1 MRRGWGIVQQVGR
14 HLFSVRSC
22 VLSLH
27 DYGTQHKIPGYDN
40 TYHIYLQFLS
50 ADMDF
55 VRQRCGLLALVWH
68 CIYLGG
74 GAKCRNETARRTDF
88 VNSLMNEEKNINHDS
103 YKQNPP
109 SLNAFI
115 QNYSLQYPSSGQTR
129 PVIASEGL
137 IRPAMISH
145 RFSKAR
151 PNLSLQFLMLFVK
164 PQSPEL
170 QSLQNIIPAWDRNIR
185 SPWIYS
191 ERVPL
196 RRLRVQLRCA
206 GCRSRQ
212 SESANISPQWRKSA
226 CRQS

>member
-40 TYHIYLQFLS
+40 TYHIYLLFLS

-55 VRQRCGLLALVWH
+55 VRQRYGFLALVWQ

-74 GAKCRNETARRTDF
+74 EQNVEMKTARRTDL

-129 PVIASEGL
+129 PVIGSEGL
-137 IRPAMISH
+137 IRPAMIS
-145 RFSKAR
+145 RSLSKAR
-151 PNLSLQFLMLFVK
+151 PNLSLHSSCFSLNL
-164 PQSPEL
+164 
-170 QSLQNIIPAWDRNIR
+170 SLQN
-185 SPWIYS
+185 S
-191 ERVPL
+191 E
-196 RRLRVQLRCA
+196 A
-206 GCRSRQ
+206 F
-212 SESANISPQWRKSA
+212 KT
-226 CRQS
+226 